1 MEQYY
6 FPIIFLLI
14 GYTLGK
20 LSTYKSLM
28 TVKKENDDLK
38 KETLVLKRHI
48 VSTKKGR
55 IIVQGDEKLEN

>member
-1 MEQYY
+1 MEQWY

-20 LSTYKSLM
+20 LSTVKSLVSM
-28 TVKKENDDLK
+28 KKENDQLK
-38 KETLVLKRHI
+38 KETLLLKNHI

-55 IIVQGDEKLEN
+55 IIIQGEDKK

>member
-14 GYTLGK
+14 GFILGK
-20 LSTYKSLM
+20 LSMYKSLI
-28 TVKKENDDLK
+28 TAKKENDTLK
-38 KETLVLKRHI
+38 KETLLLKNHI

-55 IIVQGDEKLEN
+55 IIVQGEEKH